1 MARDPEAGL
10 PSGPLL
16 AYYGDD
22 FTGSTDVM
30 EAFSAAGV
38 PTVLFVQAPSP
49 QVLSRFANMRC
60 VGLAGTSRGRD
71 PAWMREHLPAAFNSL
86 RQLGAPILQYKVCST
101 FDSAPQVGSIGQA
114 IELGLAGTLARWS
127 PTVVGAPRLQRFQV
141 FGQLFA
147 GFMGEVYR
155 ID

>member
-1 MARDPEAGL
+1 MTPSPMARDPESGL

-49 QVLSRFANMRC
+49 QVLSRFANSRC

-71 PAWMREHLPAAFNSL
+71 P
-86 RQLGAPILQYKVCST
+86 T
-101 FDSAPQVGSIGQA
+101 
-114 IELGLAGTLARWS
+114 
-127 PTVVGAPRLQRFQV
+127 
-141 FGQLFA
+141 
-147 GFMGEVYR
+147 
-155 ID
+155 